1 MSYSFSVRAAT
12 KAEAKEKVATELA
25 KVVMQQPIH
34 AVDQDQAN
42 AAATSF
48 IDLLRD
54 DETQDVMVSVNG
66 SVYIPTAG
74 LQQASVSVSAGL
86 ATKG

>member
-12 KAEAKEKVATELA
+12 KAEVKEKVATELA
-25 KVVMQQPIH
+25 KVVTQQPSH

-42 AAATSF
+42 AAAVGF

-66 SVYIPTAG
+66 SLWSTAAG

-86 ATKG
+86 ETKE